1 MSTPREGGQFKTGV
15 DPRRRRG
22 FTTEE
27 CRRGG
32 LATARKFTCHGRWH
46 PDWWDRQAQLKKGE
60 Y

>member
-1 MSTPREGGQFKTGV
+1 MPTRRPNPGWFKPGF

-32 LATARKFTCHGRWH
+32 LATARKFTVCGRWH
-46 PDWWDRQAQLKKGE
+46 PDWFDRCAAK
-60 Y
+60 

>member
-1 MSTPREGGQFKTGV
+1 MSKRRNRGRFKPGF

-27 CRRGG
+27 CRKGG
-32 LATARKFTCHGRWH
+32 LATARKFTCHGRWF
-46 PDWWDRQAQLKKGE
+46 PDWWDRCNQKKKGE